1 MKGRPANDHF
11 ENIEAVLAHAW
22 AGRIG
27 MSVGLTSERHDPA
40 AWRRELVEARG
51 ALVGGLDEPRN
62 PRERTEAQAKL
73 QQIDAAVEAFNQV
86 LIEIERAPQD
96 EQRHTLEL
104 MFRNFVIPRAHAEI
118 GNVPFSALPTP
129 DWKAVTGEL
138 RRTSSEPSAL
148 KLTEAL
154 ERGKFR
160 RNEASDYPMADITGR
175 LGGTSVTAHAEL
187 TPNADDGAQGDGA
200 AIVATIARRLEDPKV
215 GHGIRT
221 AQAYEAL
228 MSAWLQ
234 RRSTDGNCT
243 ITLPEL
249 TRNMGFAWDEQR
261 RSFDR
266 DAYAAVREAVAVLAR
281 LTLRAF
287 GLPALK
293 GMSLPSRLEEP
304 AFTITL
310 IGPDNDDGQ
319 RIAETWGAIVFR
331 PNVYLKAA
339 VTQPGAYIMGT
350 DQSLNRLNPRRERA
364 EVLMGRW
371 LERQWRLNLAAEHC
385 SVTRRVLL
393 ILTDGIGLTE
403 ENAQRPRA
411 ETLDR
416 MVTALEALEE
426 QTGTI
431 KHWAGDEAYQA
442 AMADVDKLRAA
453 GRYVTRSVW
462 QRLLASS
469 ITIEAGGRYG
479 AHYKAHGIVYKDG
492 VTVAPL
498 AQEFRAFLQR
508 AGRPQATVALEL
520 GMSASALSRFLAGST
535 KTVSPGVRERME
547 VMLASEKQ
555 GLLPLS

>member
-1 MKGRPANDHF
+1 
-11 ENIEAVLAHAW
+11 
-22 AGRIG
+22 
-27 MSVGLTSERHDPA
+27 
-40 AWRRELVEARG
+40 
-51 ALVGGLDEPRN
+51 
-62 PRERTEAQAKL
+62 
-73 QQIDAAVEAFNQV
+73 
-86 LIEIERAPQD
+86 
-96 EQRHTLEL
+96 
-104 MFRNFVIPRAHAEI
+104 
-118 GNVPFSALPTP
+118 
-129 DWKAVTGEL
+129 
-138 RRTSSEPSAL
+138 
-148 KLTEAL
+148 
-154 ERGKFR
+154 
-160 RNEASDYPMADITGR
+160 
-175 LGGTSVTAHAEL
+175 
-187 TPNADDGAQGDGA
+187 
-200 AIVATIARRLEDPKV
+200 
-215 GHGIRT
+215 
-221 AQAYEAL
+221 
-228 MSAWLQ
+228 
-234 RRSTDGNCT
+234 
-243 ITLPEL
+243 
-249 TRNMGFAWDEQR
+249 
-261 RSFDR
+261 
-266 DAYAAVREAVAVLAR
+266 VLAR

-462 QRLLASS
+462 QRLLDSS

-535 KTVSPGVRERME
+535 KTVSSGVRERME